1 MRLFRKDDPK
11 PSLVAG
17 PIAEFFGVLVVV
29 FASAG
34 VVAVQPLLPV
44 ASPATVALVQG
55 FVLMGAIWAAGTWSG
70 GHVNPLVTIMLFVHG
85 MLEKG
90 LENAAGVKVKGGGRM
105 VNFEWYYALLWILAQ
120 FGGAVAAGALLLA
133 VFGPDSPLGRPEV
146 GIAGLAFGRAFAF
159 EIVGSFVLFMTIL
172 LAIGYGADHALWA
185 AVPIGAASITRESTC
200 SGGRTG
206 VSGHGGGAEPMLNL
220 LRLVRPRVDANDGV
234 LGRNVDWI
242 WYVGPLLG
250 LVAALLVFWI
260 YYNWFWPKETAEMM
274 TVEDDDDDVDV
285 EEAAYP
291 MGSRTSMYASPRGP
305 RQARVQSG
313 PVLLTPPRLLAI
325 PPPPRPY

>member
-185 AVPIGAASITRESTC
+185 AVPIGAAKLALVGVGDFI
-200 SGGRTG
+200 SGASFDWWR
-206 VSGHGGGAEPMLNL
+206 H
-220 LRLVRPRVDANDGV
+220 
-234 LGRNVDWI
+234 LG
-242 WYVGPLLG
+242 P
-250 LVAALLVFWI
+250 
-260 YYNWFWPKETAEMM
+260 T
-274 TVEDDDDDVDV
+274 
-285 EEAAYP
+285 
-291 MGSRTSMYASPRGP
+291 
-305 RQARVQSG
+305 
-313 PVLLTPPRLLAI
+313 
-325 PPPPRPY
+325 